1 VNHIRATWTL
11 ASIQSAVLILAVVML
26 YGCSVVTPR
35 IDDFTGT
42 TLEQRC
48 IDYVTLF
55 RAYDAVSVTRI
66 LDPTETAIVIGVKT
80 ALALKCPAQLVPA
93 DVKAKLAG

>member
-1 VNHIRATWTL
+1 MTRIL
-11 ASIQSAVLILAVVML
+11 AIIALLALGACSAV
-26 YGCSVVTPR
+26 TPK

-48 IDYVTLF
+48 VDYVTLF
-55 RAYDAVSVTRI
+55 RAYDAVSVTRV

-93 DVKAKLAG
+93 DSSAKLAK